1 MRRAFSFFIGTL
13 VGGIIGA
20 AAALLLAPF
29 SGEEMRG
36 QIDSRFKNLA
46 TDIRQTASSKRIEL
60 QTRLETLRSPKP

>member
-36 QIDSRFKNLA
+36 QIDSRFEPGH
-46 TDIRQTASSKRIEL
+46 RH
-60 QTRLETLRSPKP
+60 SPNS